1 LRRAKKN
8 YYLELFVDT
17 VKACLAV
24 TLQIMNIGN
33 SFHFSGVCSRQLV
46 LKKKFRQHG
55 AFQIKA
61 SVNAGIY
68 DSFIGMTESNPFGK
82 FDPEKMLSA
91 LASSGFLDEE
101 DVRKLNMVVWSREM
115 MTLLPIGK
123 PNEYM
128 VRYS

>member
-1 LRRAKKN
+1 
-8 YYLELFVDT
+8 
-17 VKACLAV
+17 
-24 TLQIMNIGN
+24 
-33 SFHFSGVCSRQLV
+33 
-46 LKKKFRQHG
+46 
-55 AFQIKA
+55 
-61 SVNAGIY
+61 
-68 DSFIGMTESNPFGK
+68 MTESNPFGK